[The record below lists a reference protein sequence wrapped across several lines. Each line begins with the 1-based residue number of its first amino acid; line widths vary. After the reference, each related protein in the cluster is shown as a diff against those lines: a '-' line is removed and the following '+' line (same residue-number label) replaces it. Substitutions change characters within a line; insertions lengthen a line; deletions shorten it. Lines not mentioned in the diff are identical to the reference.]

1 MCIRDR
7 FIIQSF
13 NPLSGKEPKIYQII
27 DSNMAE
33 LPNELD
39 NRCLDLIEKLG
50 KKEEGNFEMW
60 DRESLLNSTMKN
72 LLEDF

>member
-1 MCIRDR
+1 MQTR

-13 NPLSGKEPKIYQII
+13 NPLSGKQPKIFKII

-39 NRCLDLIEKLG
+39 NRCLDLIEKLD
-50 KKEEGNFEMW
+50 KKEEGNFQMW
-60 DRESLLNSTMKN
+60 DRTSLLNSSMRY
-72 LLEDF
+72 LLND

>member
-1 MCIRDR
+1 
-7 FIIQSF
+7 
-13 NPLSGKEPKIYQII
+13 
-27 DSNMAE
+27 MAE

>member
-1 MCIRDR
+1 MQTR

-13 NPLSGKEPKIYQII
+13 NPLSGKQPKIFKII

-39 NRCLDLIEKLG
+39 NRCLDLIEKLD
-50 KKEEGNFEMW
+50 KKEEGSFQMW
-60 DRESLLNSTMKN
+60 DRTSLLNSSMRH
-72 LLEDF
+72 LLND